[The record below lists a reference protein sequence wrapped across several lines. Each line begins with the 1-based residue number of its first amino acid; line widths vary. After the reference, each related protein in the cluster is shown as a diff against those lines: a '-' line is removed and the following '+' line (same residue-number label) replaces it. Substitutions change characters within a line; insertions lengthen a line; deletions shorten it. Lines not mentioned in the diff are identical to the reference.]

1 MTTRKD
7 LENLLTVGEAAKIM
21 HAHPNT
27 VRRWGD
33 SGIIRSYRLPGRR
46 GDRRFRINDVTR
58 YIKHMLKNQG
68 SLI

>member
-1 MTTRKD
+1 MTTQKSI
-7 LENLLTVGEAAKIM
+7 ENMLTVGEAAKMM

-33 SGIIRSYRLPGRR
+33 SGIIPSYRLPGRR

-58 YIKHMLKNQG
+58 CTRHMRNNLG
-68 SLI
+68 SVA